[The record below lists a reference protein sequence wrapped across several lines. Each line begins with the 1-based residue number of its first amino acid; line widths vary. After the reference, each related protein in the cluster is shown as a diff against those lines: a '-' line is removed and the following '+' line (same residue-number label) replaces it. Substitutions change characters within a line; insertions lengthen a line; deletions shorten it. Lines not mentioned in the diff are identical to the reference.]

1 MQESEPDELEQ
12 LADAVLTASR
22 VLVSIAA
29 ASLAGVTDELTL
41 PQYRSLVV
49 LHGRGPQT
57 LQALA
62 TELQVTPSTASRMC
76 DRLVTKGLIDRRV
89 PAESRREVRLSLTTA
104 GRGVV
109 TSVTR
114 RRRAQIRRIVGR
126 MRPRQRSA
134 LISALSDFAEAA
146 GETETDDRW
155 FLGWS

>member
-1 MQESEPDELEQ
+1 MQESDGDELEQ
-12 LADAVLTASR
+12 LTDAVLRASR

-49 LHGRGPQT
+49 LHGRGPQS

-62 TELQVTPSTASRMC
+62 TELQVAPSTASRMC
-76 DRLVTKGLIDRRV
+76 DRLVAKGFIDRDV
-89 PAESRREVRLSLTTA
+89 PAESRREVRLSLTGA

-114 RRRAQIRRIVGR
+114 RRRTRIRRIVER

-134 LISALSDFAEAA
+134 LISALGEFAAAA
-146 GETETDDRW
+146 GETEADDRW
-155 FLGWS
+155 FLGWH

>member
-1 MQESEPDELEQ
+1 MQESAPDELEQ

-62 TELQVTPSTASRMC
+62 GELQVTPSTASRMC
-76 DRLVTKGLIDRRV
+76 DRLVAKGLIDRRV
-89 PAESRREVRLSLTTA
+89 PVESRREVRLSLTAA

-114 RRRAQIRRIVGR
+114 RRRAQIRRIVGH

-134 LISALSDFAEAA
+134 LISALSEFAEAA
-146 GETETDDRW
+146 GEADTDDRW